1 MTKRSSC
8 TLLICVCLILCVLIA
23 GCSSQAPVTTTPVPT
38 PTAPLPKYVAG
49 DIIAKSA
56 AATDK
61 SLYLILDYD
70 KKSDEYT
77 RAWIYKNTDGSW
89 GHRIDSI
96 TSKTTRTIIEKTYP
110 AKMGHVS
117 VAAIPIVTPTIAVT
131 AKPTYSGA
139 APVVANVTPSVAGV
153 GTTVTL
159 TITGSNFQTGATA
172 KLIRGGGGLV
182 TGTAFSVSSSSITGT
197 FNLDRLEEGQY
208 NVVVTNPGGLSD
220 TLVGGFTIGAAPPIV
235 SSVFPNTGSLKE
247 TVSLTITGQNFADPA
262 KITLTKGSLTF
273 DQTYISNVMTI
284 SPTQIVCNIQ
294 IPASTTIGDWNV
306 MVINIAS
313 QESGTWTQTFHITN
327 STAT

>member
-1 MTKRSSC
+1 MTKTSC
-8 TLLICVCLILCVLIA
+8 ALLISVCLIFGILVA

-38 PTAPLPKYVAG
+38 PAAPQPKYVAG

-56 AATDK
+56 TSTDK

-77 RAWIYKNTDGSW
+77 RAWIYKNSDGSW
-89 GHRIDSI
+89 GHRIDNL

-110 AKMGHVS
+110 AKAGHVS
-117 VAAIPIVTPTIAVT
+117 VAAIPIVTPTIVVT
-131 AKPTYSGA
+131 AKPTSSGA
-139 APVVANVTPSVAGV
+139 APVVANITPALAGV

-159 TITGSNFQTGATA
+159 TITGNNFQNGDTV

-182 TGTAFSVSSSSITGT
+182 IGTALSISSSSITGT
-197 FNLDRLEEGQY
+197 FNLGGLEEGQY
-208 NVVVTNPGGLSD
+208 NVVVSDTNGQSD
-220 TLVGGFTIGAAPPIV
+220 TLVGGFTIGAAPPII
-235 SSVFPNTGSLKE
+235 SSVYPNSGSLKDNLA
-247 TVSLTITGQNFADPA
+247 LTINGQNFADPA
-262 KITLTKGSLTF
+262 KVSLSMGSLTF

-284 SPTQIVCNIQ
+284 SPTQITCNIQ
-294 IPASTTIGDWNV
+294 IPASTTLGDWNV
-306 MVINIAS
+306 KVTNIAS